1 MSSPTDKKGRT
12 RKKIKVAP
20 EGRVYIQATFNN
32 IIVTFTD
39 ANGNV
44 IAWSSAGKVGF
55 RGSKKNTPYA
65 GQVAA
70 QDAANTAYQAG
81 LRVVDAYLRG
91 VGTGRE
97 AALLAIEAAGIQVRS
112 IRDIT
117 PIPHNGCR
125 PPKPRRV

>member
-1 MSSPTDKKGRT
+1 MSSTADKKGRA

-32 IIVTFTD
+32 IIITFTD

-70 QDAANTAYQAG
+70 QDAANVAYQAG
-81 LRVVDAYLRG
+81 LRVVDAYLKG

>member
-1 MSSPTDKKGRT
+1 MTAQKKEGRA

-32 IIVTFTD
+32 IIITFTD
-39 ANGNV
+39 AAGNT
-44 IAWSSAGKVGF
+44 ITWSSAGKVGF
-55 RGSKKNTPYA
+55 RGAKKSTPYA

-70 QDAANTAYQAG
+70 QDAAKVAYEAG
-81 LRVVDAYLRG
+81 LRVVDAYLKG
-91 VGTGRE
+91 IGAGRE
-97 AALLAIEAAGIQVRS
+97 AALRAIEAAGIQIRS
-112 IRDIT
+112 IRDVT

>member
-1 MSSPTDKKGRT
+1 MSTPEKKGRS
-12 RKKIKVAP
+12 RKKLKVAP

-32 IIVTFTD
+32 IIITFTD
-39 ANGNV
+39 SAGNT
-44 IAWSSAGKVGF
+44 ITWSSAGKVGF

-65 GQVAA
+65 GQIAA
-70 QDAANTAYQAG
+70 QDAAKTAYEAG
-81 LRVVDAYLRG
+81 LRTVDAYLK
-91 VGTGRE
+91 GTGSGRE

>member
-1 MSSPTDKKGRT
+1 MTAPKKEGRA

-32 IIVTFTD
+32 IIITFTD
-39 ANGNV
+39 AAGNV

-55 RGSKKNTPYA
+55 RGAKKSTPYA

-70 QDAANTAYQAG
+70 QDAAKVAYEAG
-81 LRVVDAYLRG
+81 LRVVDAYLKG
-91 VGTGRE
+91 IGAGRE
-97 AALLAIEAAGIQVRS
+97 AALRAIEAAGIQIRS

>member
-1 MSSPTDKKGRT
+1 MTAPKKEGRA

-32 IIVTFTD
+32 IIITFTD
-39 ANGNV
+39 AAGNT
-44 IAWSSAGKVGF
+44 ITWSSAGKVGF
-55 RGSKKNTPYA
+55 RGAKKSTPYA

-70 QDAANTAYQAG
+70 QDAAKVAYEAG
-81 LRVVDAYLRG
+81 LRVVDAYLKG
-91 VGTGRE
+91 IGAGRE
-97 AALLAIEAAGIQVRS
+97 AALRAIEAAGIQIRS

>member
-1 MSSPTDKKGRT
+1 MTAPKKEGRA

-32 IIVTFTD
+32 IIITFTD
-39 ANGNV
+39 AAGNT
-44 IAWSSAGKVGF
+44 ITWSSAGKVGF
-55 RGSKKNTPYA
+55 RGAKKSTPYA

-70 QDAANTAYQAG
+70 QDAAKVAYEAG
-81 LRVVDAYLRG
+81 LRVVDAYLKG
-91 VGTGRE
+91 IGAGRE
-97 AALLAIEAAGIQVRS
+97 AALRAIEAAGIQIRS
-112 IRDIT
+112 IRDVT

>member
-1 MSSPTDKKGRT
+1 MASTDKKGRA
-12 RKKIKVAP
+12 RKKLKVAP

-39 ANGNV
+39 AAGNV
-44 IAWSSAGKVGF
+44 IAWSSAGKSGF

-70 QDAANTAYQAG
+70 QDAAKVAYDAG
-81 LRVVDAYLRG
+81 LRTVDAFLK
-91 VGTGRE
+91 GTGSGRE
-97 AALLAIEAAGIQVRS
+97 AALLAIESAGIQVRS
-112 IRDIT
+112 IKDTT

>member
-1 MSSPTDKKGRT
+1 MSTEKKGRA

-32 IIVTFTD
+32 IIITFTD
-39 ANGNV
+39 SAGNA
-44 IAWSSAGKVGF
+44 IAWSSAGKAGF

-65 GQVAA
+65 GQIAA
-70 QDAANTAYQAG
+70 QQAAAVAYEAG
-81 LRVVDAYLRG
+81 LRIVDAYLK
-91 VGTGRE
+91 GTGSGRE
-97 AALLAIEAAGIQVRS
+97 AALLAIEAAGIQIRE

>member
-1 MSSPTDKKGRT
+1 MSATDKKGRA

-32 IIVTFTD
+32 IIITFTD

-44 IAWSSAGKVGF
+44 VAWSSAGKVGF

-70 QDAANTAYQAG
+70 QDAAAAAHQAG
-81 LRVVDAYLRG
+81 LRVVDAYLKG
-91 VGTGRE
+91 AGSGRE
-97 AALLAIEAAGIQVRS
+97 AALLAIEAAGIQIRS

-125 PPKPRRV
+125 PPKPRRA